1 MTIRLLKSINCS
13 VKPSMKDTSN
23 MQQLHGHATGFS
35 RSFEMDDNI
44 AFGEFW
50 KSSQMNSI
58 VRLLVPFLDIA
69 FSFVSGIRKQA
80 QPVELAVSVKD
91 W

>member
-1 MTIRLLKSINCS
+1 
-13 VKPSMKDTSN
+13 
-23 MQQLHGHATGFS
+23 
-35 RSFEMDDNI
+35 
-44 AFGEFW
+44 
-50 KSSQMNSI
+50 MNSI

-91 W
+91 WQDNFSLVSTNRLINDEVGELHTIIFLEMYLPKK